1 MKIYPSFLAA
11 SLLLWVTGCGSTQ
24 PLVSGPAPVAPAVL
38 TAQRASTPAAPAT
51 APQRFPADW
60 SGTWKGSCQSVSPGK
75 TNDPFNM
82 NLTVKP
88 LPNKPTA
95 WTWIIEYSGK
105 NLSQT
110 RSYEMQQ
117 QNARQGHYVV
127 DEKNG
132 IFLDTFWVG
141 ERTLLEQFA
150 VGDSNLTVKHRLL
163 DNNQMEVEF
172 MIFGRTTIRDSAA
185 GTNEVQSYGLQTYQ
199 QCLLKR

>member
-1 MKIYPSFLAA
+1 
-11 SLLLWVTGCGSTQ
+11 
-24 PLVSGPAPVAPAVL
+24 
-38 TAQRASTPAAPAT
+38 
-51 APQRFPADW
+51 
-60 SGTWKGSCQSVSPGK
+60 
-75 TNDPFNM
+75 M